1 MQQSDG
7 KWMKVMQAEDNTQQ
21 EAPSFYSVS
30 AVADM
35 LGMSTDTIRRE
46 IASESLPAYKIGRSV
61 RVRYGDLSR
70 WLEGHRYRASESVT
84 QNVTIPVTADYR
96 W

>member
-1 MQQSDG
+1 
-7 KWMKVMQAEDNTQQ
+7 MKTEADWTQIMQAEDHTQP
-21 EAPSFYSVS
+21 ETPAFYTVA

-46 IASESLPAYKIGRSV
+46 IASESLPAYKIGSSV
-61 RVRYGDLSR
+61 RVRYGDLKR
-70 WLEGHRYRASESVT
+70 WLEANRYLASESVT